1 MKAQFLQPLRFATQF
16 VQVGRALVDLLE
28 ASLALLKLA
37 ESFQQRLE
45 GIAARILEKPAE
57 KIVVVRRAR
66 GDFAV
71 GLGGPEE
78 FADIGVLRLAAEE
91 PRADRIGVV
100 VDVSVV
106 LAAGEHG
113 DGALEFGL
121 RRGAETA
128 FFLYGERKLR
138 DGNGRDAAP
147 AFIGNVHS
155 VRGKSD
161 GKRDDTS
168 GIRLQLDRRVCDSR
182 LAHGASG
189 DGVVAK
195 HDSLDGASAGIL
207 RARHARGGVEL
218 HFASGGQYEV
228 NCVEDGRLARAV
240 VAQKEQMPAV
250 WNLNRRRPEV
260 VELHNP
266 HGGYPV

>member
-1 MKAQFLQPLRFATQF
+1 MP
-16 VQVGRALVDLLE
+16 
-28 ASLALLKLA
+28 
-37 ESFQQRLE
+37 
-45 GIAARILEKPAE
+45 
-57 KIVVVRRAR
+57 
-66 GDFAV
+66 
-71 GLGGPEE
+71 
-78 FADIGVLRLAAEE
+78 
-91 PRADRIGVV
+91 
-100 VDVSVV
+100 VV
-106 LAAGEHG
+106 LAASEHG
-113 DGALEFGL
+113 DGAFEFGL

-195 HDSLDGASAGIL
+195 HDSLDGASTGIL

-218 HFASGGQYEV
+218 HFASGGQHEV
-228 NCVEDGRLARAV
+228 YCVEDGRLSRAV
-240 VAQKEQMPAV
+240 VAQKEQMPALG
-250 WNLNRRRPEV
+250 NLNRRRPEV